1 MLKLAKIVLRLLKLA
16 KIVLSI
22 VLKLVHQ
29 KFFNPKTEL
38 KPAKIVLLMALRL
51 VLTFMLKFE

>member
-1 MLKLAKIVLRLLKLA
+1 MRLLKLA
-16 KIVLSI
+16 KIVISI
-22 VLKLVHQ
+22 VLKLVPQ
-29 KFFNPKTEL
+29 KFLNPKTEL